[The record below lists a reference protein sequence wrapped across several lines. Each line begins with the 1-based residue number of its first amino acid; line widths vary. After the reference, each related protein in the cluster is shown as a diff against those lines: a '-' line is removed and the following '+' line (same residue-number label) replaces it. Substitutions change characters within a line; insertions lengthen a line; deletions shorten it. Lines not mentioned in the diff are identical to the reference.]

1 MHLESWKTF
10 WSNSWRTNQIQICVE
25 LLIEMSSLLGQIL
38 SPKETTVV
46 YNLWMEQESITFTG
60 LHVLLAECR
69 PLIKPVWSGC
79 VDGVIFSNALAMA
92 LQSILGSTFMN
103 EIGQEV
109 DGSVGSF
116 PGFRSI
122 CNNGRVHVWRPC
134 VLILNLSCHLK
145 KKPVIAY

>member
-10 WSNSWRTNQIQICVE
+10 WSNLWRTNQICVE

-46 YNLWMEQESITFTG
+46 YNLWMEQESITFTS

-69 PLIKPVWSGC
+69 PLIKPVWLGC

-122 CNNGRVHVWRPC
+122 CNNGRVHVWRSC